1 MIWVAEPGNI
11 SPSLNGEE
19 TATTEAPSTN
29 TTHRAE
35 GAPPIAPFVRL
46 ERAISYRF
54 KKRDLLKTALVH
66 KSYLHAVPDFPL
78 GSNERLEFLGDA
90 VLGLIVSSDLYRG
103 FPDHSEG
110 MLTAH
115 RGVLVRLNTLA
126 EVAAPLN
133 LGGYMYM
140 SRGEEAA
147 GGRQRSTNLGRAIEA
162 LLGAVYIDGGLKA
175 VTRVWHTILGER
187 TEEQIQNVLLGDYK
201 SELQKQT
208 QANLKVTPSYRIVET
223 TGPDHSK
230 VFTVEVRAGERVLAQ
245 GSGRNKQIAE
255 QAAASEALKV
265 LEVTGGSAE
274 VPGDAVASLTGERD
288 GRK

>member
-1 MIWVAEPGNI
+1 MAEPGDV
-11 SPSLNGEE
+11 SPSLVDEE
-19 TATTEAPSTN
+19 TTTTEAPSTS

-110 MLTAH
+110 LLTAH

-133 LGGYMYM
+133 LGKYMYM